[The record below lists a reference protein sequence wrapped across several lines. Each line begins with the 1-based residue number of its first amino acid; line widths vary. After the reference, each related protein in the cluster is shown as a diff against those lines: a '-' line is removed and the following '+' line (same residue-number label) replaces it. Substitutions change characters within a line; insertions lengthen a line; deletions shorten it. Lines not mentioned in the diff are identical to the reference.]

1 MLNSQIL
8 RQLLPCLVLS
18 SCLVAVVPISVKADS
33 LPGFVLF
40 SGVDRS
46 DQLSYRLE
54 SGDRNATDRY
64 YLRIP
69 GSKIDNRLGAGSIQ
83 ITYPEYYK
91 GKFDDKNV
99 EVLVGDKAVA
109 VKSVKWDRQ
118 KYSLQIDLAEN
129 VKTDGEIQVVLNNVK
144 NPDLSG
150 MFYFNCQVKSSA
162 EFPVARYVGT
172 WILSID

>member
-1 MLNSQIL
+1 MLNSQIF
-8 RQLLPCLVLS
+8 RQLLPWLTLV
-18 SCLVAVVPISVKADS
+18 SCLVAVVPASVKAGS

-46 DQLSYRLE
+46 DQLSYRLD

-69 GSKIDNRLGAGSIQ
+69 GSKIDRLGAGSIQ
-83 ITYPEYYK
+83 ITYPDYYK

-129 VKTDGEIQVVLNNVK
+129 IKTEGEIQVVLNNVQ

-150 MFYFNCQVKSSA
+150 MFYFNCEVKSSP
-162 EFPVARYVGT
+162 EFPLPRYVGT

>member
-8 RQLLPCLVLS
+8 SKLLPCLALS
-18 SCLVAVVPISVKADS
+18 SCLVAVVPVCVKADS
-33 LPGFVLF
+33 LPGFVIF
-40 SGVDRS
+40 SGVERDS
-46 DQLSYRLE
+46 QLNYRLE
-54 SGDRNATDRY
+54 SGNRNATDRY
-64 YLRIP
+64 YLKIP
-69 GSKIDNRLGAGSIQ
+69 GSKISRLGAGEIE

-99 EVLVGDKAVA
+99 EVSIGDKAVP

-118 KYSLQIDLAEN
+118 KHSLQIALTET
-129 VKTDGEIQVVLNNVK
+129 VKTDAEIQVVLNNVK

-162 EFPVARYVGT
+162 QFPVARYVGT
-172 WILSID
+172 WIVSID

>member
-8 RQLLPCLVLS
+8 RQLLPCIALA
-18 SCLVAVVPISVKADS
+18 SCLVAAWPISVKADS

-46 DQLSYRLE
+46 DQLSYRLD

-64 YLRIP
+64 YLKIP
-69 GSKIDNRLGAGSIQ
+69 GSKIDRLGAGSIQ

-91 GKFDDKNV
+91 GKFDDKNIA
-99 EVLVGDKAVA
+99 VLVGDKAVA

-129 VKTDGEIQVVLNNVK
+129 VKTEGEIQLVLSNVK

>member
-8 RQLLPCLVLS
+8 RQLLPYLVMTG
-18 SCLVAVVPISVKADS
+18 CLVAVVPVVQADS

-54 SGDRNATDRY
+54 SGERNATDRY
-64 YLRIP
+64 YLKIP
-69 GSKIDNRLGAGSIQ
+69 GSKIDRLGAGSIQ
-83 ITYPEYYK
+83 ITYPDYYK
-91 GKFDDKNV
+91 GKFDDQKV
-99 EVLVGDKAVA
+99 EVLVGDRAVA
-109 VKSVKWDRQ
+109 VKSVKWNRE
-118 KYSLQIDLAEN
+118 KYSIQIDLAQN
-129 VKTDGEIQVVLNNVK
+129 VKTEGEIQVVLSNVK

-150 MFYFNCQVKSSA
+150 MFYFNCEVKSSP
-162 EFPVARYVGT
+162 EFPVARYAGT